1 MTLTASPEGQ
11 CKVCD
16 RAFLRFRT
24 TQAVCGPTCARKSVK
39 ADKKAEKE
47 DTRARRLAI
56 KPRSK
61 WLAEAQQAF
70 NAWVRARDAAEPC
83 ISCREHRES
92 NDAGHF
98 YTVGARPELRFHPDN
113 VHKQCVVCN
122 RHQHGNLLAYAKH
135 LPDKIGAEAFEKLQS
150 PHPPMHYS
158 VDDLRIIK
166 HTYRA
171 KTRALQVSQ
180 PA

>member
-1 MTLTASPEGQ
+1 MTLIASPTAE
-11 CKVCD
+11 CKVCS
-16 RAFLRFRT
+16 REFVRRNTMHVACSPR
-24 TQAVCGPTCARKSVK
+24 CAYASVK
-39 ADKKAEKE
+39 ADKKAEKA
-47 DTRARRLAI
+47 DTRARRLAV

-70 NAWVRARDAAEPC
+70 NAWVRVRDAAEPC

-98 YTVGARPELRFHPDN
+98 YTVGARPELRFNPDN
-113 VHKQCVVCN
+113 CHKQCVVCN

-135 LPDKIGAEAFEKLQS
+135 LPEKIGAAAFEKLQA
-150 PHPPMHYS
+150 PTPAMHYS

-166 HTYRA
+166 HQYRTLA
-171 KTRALQVSQ
+171 RELQVSQ